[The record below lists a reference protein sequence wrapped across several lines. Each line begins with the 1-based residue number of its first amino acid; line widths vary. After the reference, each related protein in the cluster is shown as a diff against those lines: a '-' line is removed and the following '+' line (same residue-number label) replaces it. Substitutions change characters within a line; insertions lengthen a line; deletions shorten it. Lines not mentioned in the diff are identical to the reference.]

1 MGFQQ
6 DLSALASGEF
16 APIYL
21 LLGEE
26 RYLRERFKK
35 ELEKNILSPGDEAFN
50 LLSFDMDQEL
60 LQHALNE
67 AEMVSFFGNK
77 KIVYINHP
85 FFLTGEKKKT
95 DLEHDIKMLLAYLK
109 QPSPDTVLVF
119 NANYKKLDERKKI
132 VKELKKVAKIID
144 VSEMSDQD
152 TKKYIQQ
159 TISSEGYEITREA
172 FDLFIYL
179 TDTKLSQMMNEL
191 DKLFLATSVD
201 KKITKPVI
209 EALIPKSLEHSIF
222 DLLTFVL
229 EGKSESAL
237 RLYKE
242 LVLQGE
248 DVIKINAILI
258 SQFRLLLQVKIMLDK
273 SYQQANM
280 VDVLKIHPYR
290 VKLSVAQAKKFSQE
304 TLFKV
309 FDNLVENDYKM
320 KTGFMDQKML
330 FELFLLNPIF

>member
-95 DLEHDIKMLLAYLK
+95 DLEHDTKMLLAYLK

-330 FELFLLNPIF
+330 FELFLLNPTF

>member
-330 FELFLLNPIF
+330 FELFLLNPTF

>member
-95 DLEHDIKMLLAYLK
+95 DLEHDTKMLLAYLK

-152 TKKYIQQ
+152 TKKYMQQ

-330 FELFLLNPIF
+330 FELFLLNPTF

>member
-95 DLEHDIKMLLAYLK
+95 DLEHDTKMLLAYLK
-109 QPSPDTVLVF
+109 QPSSDTVLVF

-330 FELFLLNPIF
+330 FELFLLNPTF

>member
-67 AEMVSFFGNK
+67 VEMVSFFGNK

-209 EALIPKSLEHSIF
+209 EALISKSLEHSIF